1 MKRLIIIVMLY
12 ICFGSLFCLPSF
24 ADDSLGDIVFYEN
37 FETLTSPQNGGK
49 LTAKLSADFGGGD
62 ITLYDGATGTSFTV
76 DSPITGGTKMLGI
89 GGTAQYPQLFLPNLN
104 FTKEGKYT
112 LVYDYYVPTDL
123 TLWFLQTGLSTTRRF
138 AYGSGSLQTVTESFE
153 IAKGSGS
160 TIPNIF
166 IQAGKDVSV
175 NKYYYV
181 DNLRLYY
188 LAEKAPDTEYGI
200 LIDKNDFE
208 SANSLDASLG
218 TTGSGMYHFGTGAS
232 FSVGIPA
239 EVTGADNMLKVTT
252 TTQTAASAGYA
263 NMEITRAGT
272 YTFVFDCFV
281 SNDYPLGWFKVKNNI
296 EDVTIALQEG
306 VKATYT
312 AQIKLEEGQTLT
324 QIFFQSYNYGS
335 AINGSFYIDNI
346 KLYLEPESYHFSDYA
361 TNLVTTFTGDAKT
374 QRGFA
379 WTADIT
385 CDEMVIRYSEKGENL
400 AENYTEVAG
409 KYEAYEGKFYYK
421 AELTGLKPGTEYVY
435 TIGSVQ
441 KNAWSDELV
450 FETEPE
456 EISSYKVLA
465 FADPQVDNTNVA
477 AVWTSN
483 AEKAFSDVPDAKF
496 SLGLGDLVNLGTDE
510 KQWQMYFDGFGGAC
524 ETIPNMCILG
534 NHEARAGI
542 AGKNFRLHFNNPD
555 NGHSAL
561 GGLTKNDFAE
571 TYTKELVDNFA
582 ESVYSFDY
590 GNAHFV
596 ALNTGSDWAASTDGI
611 KLVKAQLAWLE
622 NDLYNSNAKWNIV
635 MVHRPVYDCFD
646 PESEGSLATVL
657 DSVLS
662 EYGVDLVL
670 QGHEHYIARTYPIKN
685 KEAVITED
693 ANAVEKGT
701 GVVYFTAGRAS
712 NLSVSSPKNIPD
724 YIANF
729 ANTAG
734 GNPTYTVLE
743 VGEDKLSVV
752 TKTLNG
758 EIADSFE
765 IISHGESDTPVKPV
779 REILV
784 YEDFEDVADG
794 TVIFNS
800 TDCGTLT
807 AYKNSYVNATN
818 PGTASIYKDKLFC
831 ITRGGELNTSYVTP
845 LNGNRLVRV
854 DQRTDGVSAYPQIG
868 LYGGNTNANSP
879 FGITAGGVYTLKV
892 DFYLPAEYASKIKS
906 FSVQTNVSEQYTN
919 TFIAVDNSATVGKW
933 YTLSTDVVLDGTK
946 ELKYFRIIGNTSSA
960 KDGVTFYVDNIK
972 LYCRPDKPFL
982 KLSADSITSDGQS
995 ITITPYASETNLTV
1009 LGDTHYTT
1017 DSICALLER
1026 NEDGTATLTGKL
1038 NGKITVTAHFENE
1051 NIPDASVTVDVS
1063 GQSERAAAT
1072 SLKVLM
1078 FGNSI
1083 LNHPPAPDIGWTGNW
1098 GMAASS
1104 EDKDYAH
1111 RLMYYIDQKFGSGTA
1126 EYIRGYWMAGLEGI
1140 WREHQNDPD
1149 YDFTADMAG
1158 HIKSVTDTNPDIIT
1172 IQCGE
1177 NARVTNKDSYINSLG
1192 QLVAAFKKAAPDA
1205 HIVICTPFWGGDAMV
1220 EGVKAVASEYGLQHA
1235 TLHVLN
1241 TPENKAPQF
1250 SHGGVAN
1257 HPGDTGMDNIAKLIY
1272 AEVNAIL
1279 SESSPVKYSAKP
1291 EAVEIS
1297 GESTIT
1303 EDAGSITLTANVLP
1317 EDASDD
1323 VLWFVNDGNIA
1334 QIDDNGVLT
1343 AISNGSVIVRAVS
1356 KYDENAFGEYTVT
1369 ISGQSEP
1376 FTVTFLKNADEAV
1389 EGIPEPLKRKGKTE
1403 ISGYYPTR
1411 TGYRFMGWSTE
1422 PLGEAVE
1429 TIDVKSDINL
1439 YAKWSVADFF
1449 DFERDGFGEGFVIEN
1464 GFNKYILGGVYH
1476 AIATDT
1482 DFASGNVLTVVS
1494 PDLALDTNDYDGLV
1508 INMQVT
1514 DFNEGTMLDL
1524 KVSTTTGDYYYRY
1537 PVTSSEFASYTFDL
1551 SDAEGVIT
1559 GFILVPVNMDCTI
1572 RIDEICFTKSQST
1585 NKNVLRCNNGY
1596 ASLVCEIENDTSEGK
1611 IAIIAYYE
1619 NGRIVKTEIE
1629 LLEAKSV
1636 NTVSSYFATNKD
1648 IDTAKVFVL
1657 NGFVP
1662 IKAPVV
1668 ITK

>member
-1 MKRLIIIVMLY
+1 MRKFLLALAVVIML
-12 ICFGSLFCLPSF
+12 FSVSVF
-24 ADDSLGDIVFYEN
+24 ADTELGDIVFYED
-37 FETLTSPQNGGK
+37 FEAVSNPKSG
-49 LTAKLSADFGGGD
+49 AALSAKISDSFGGG
-62 ITLYDGATGTSFTV
+62 TLTLFDGGSGTAYSV
-76 DSPITGGTKMLGI
+76 EAPVSGGTKMLGL
-89 GGTAQYPQLFLPNLN
+89 GGSAQYPQLCLPNLN
-104 FTKEGKYT
+104 FSKPGTYT
-112 LVYDYYVPTDL
+112 FVYDYYIPTTL
-123 TLWFLQTGLSTTRRF
+123 TPWFMQNVITETTRF
-138 AYGSGSLQTVTESFE
+138 NYVKGAMQTVTETVVIE
-153 IAKGSGS
+153 PGSGT
-160 TIPNIF
+160 TIQKIF
-166 IQAGKDVSV
+166 IQSGKDPSVST
-175 NKYYYV
+175 NFYV
-181 DNLRLYY
+181 DNIRLYY

-232 FSVGIPA
+232 FSVGIPT
-239 EVTGADNMLKVTT
+239 EVPGADNMLKVTT

-263 NMEITRAGT
+263 NMKITRAGT
-272 YTFVFDCFV
+272 YTVVFDCFV
-281 SNDYPLGWFKVKNNI
+281 SKDYPLGWFKVKNSI
-296 EDVTIALQEG
+296 EDVTIALQKG
-306 VKATYT
+306 VKETYT
-312 AQIKLEEGQTLT
+312 AQIKLEEGQTLS

-346 KLYLEPESYHFSDYA
+346 RLYLEPESYHFSDYA

-385 CDEMVIRYSEKGENL
+385 CDEMVIRYAEKDKNL

-524 ETIPNMCILG
+524 ETIPNMSILG
-534 NHEARAGI
+534 NHEARAGV

-596 ALNTGSDWAASTDGI
+596 ALNTGSDWAASTDGV

-646 PESEGSLATVL
+646 PEAEGSLATVL
-657 DSVLS
+657 DGVLS

-670 QGHEHYIARTYPIKN
+670 QAHEHYIARTYPIKN

-765 IISHGESDTPVKPV
+765 IISDGESDTPVKPV
-779 REILV
+779 REMLV

-818 PGTASIYKDKLFC
+818 PGTASIYKDKLFS
-831 ITRGGELNTSYVTP
+831 ITRGGELNTSYVTT

-854 DQRTDGVSAYPQIG
+854 DQRTDGVSTYPQIG

-919 TFIAVDNSATVGKW
+919 TFVAVDNSATVGKW

-946 ELKYFRIIGNTSSA
+946 ELKFFRIIGNTSSA

-972 LYCRPDKPFL
+972 LYCRPDKPLL

-1038 NGKITVTAHFENE
+1038 NGKITVTAHFGDES
-1051 NIPDASVTVDVS
+1051 IPDASVVVDIS
-1063 GQSERAAAT
+1063 GQGERVAAT

-1111 RLMYYIDQKFGSGTA
+1111 RLMYYIDQKYGNGTA
-1126 EYIRGYWMAGLEGI
+1126 EYIRGYWMAGIEGV
-1140 WREHQNDPD
+1140 WREHQNDPEYD
-1149 YDFTADMAG
+1149 YTSDMAG
-1158 HIKSVTDTNPDIIT
+1158 HIKSVTDNNPDIIT

-1177 NARVTNKDSYINSLG
+1177 NASVTNKESYINSLS
-1192 QLVAAFKKAAPDA
+1192 QLVEAFKKAAPDA
-1205 HIVICTPFWGGDAMV
+1205 HIVICTPFWGGDAMI
-1220 EGVKAVASEYGLQHA
+1220 EGVKAVASKYGVPYA
-1235 TLHVLN
+1235 SLHTLN
-1241 TPENKAPQF
+1241 TPENKAPEY

-1257 HPGDTGMDNIAKLIY
+1257 HPGDKGMDNIAKLIY
-1272 AEVNAIL
+1272 AQVNSVL
-1279 SESSPVKYSAKP
+1279 SENSPVEYSAKP
-1291 EAVEIS
+1291 ESVKIS
-1297 GESTIT
+1297 GETEIT
-1303 EDAGSITLTANVLP
+1303 EDCGSITLTAKVLP
-1317 EDASDD
+1317 DDAPDGVVWSVD
-1323 VLWFVNDGNIA
+1323 DGNIA
-1334 QIDDNGVLT
+1334 QINANGVLT
-1343 AISNGSVIVRAVS
+1343 AISNGNVTVKAVS
-1356 KYDENAFGEYTVT
+1356 KYDETVFGEYTVT
-1369 ISGQSEP
+1369 ITGQSEP
-1376 FTVTFLKNADEAV
+1376 FTVTFLKNADEDV
-1389 EGIPEPLKRKGKTE
+1389 SGIPAPLKRKGITD
-1403 ISGYYPTR
+1403 ISGLYPER
-1411 TGYRFMGWSTE
+1411 DAYRFMGWAAE
-1422 PLGEAVE
+1422 PLGEAVD
-1429 TIDVKSDINL
+1429 TVDVKKDINL
-1439 YAKWSVADFF
+1439 YAKWSVADYF
-1449 DFERDGFGEGFVIEN
+1449 DFDRDGYGEGFVIEN
-1464 GFNKYILGGVYH
+1464 GFNKYILDGVYH

-1482 DFASGNVLTVVS
+1482 DFATGNILTVLS
-1494 PDLALDTNDYDGLV
+1494 PALALDSDDYDGLV
-1508 INMQVT
+1508 IDMQIT
-1514 DFNEGTMLDL
+1514 DFNEGTMVDL
-1524 KVSTTTGDYYYRY
+1524 TVNTTNGDYYYSY
-1537 PVTSSEFASYTFDL
+1537 TVSSSEFVEYIFDL
-1551 SDAEGVIT
+1551 SDIDGVIT
-1559 GFILVPVNMDCTI
+1559 GFKFVPVNMDCTV
-1572 RIDEICFTKSQST
+1572 RIDEIYFTKSENAS
-1585 NKNVLRCNNGY
+1585 NNVLRCNDGY
-1596 ASLVCEIENDTSEGK
+1596 ASLVCEIDNKGK
-1611 IAIIAYYE
+1611 NGNMAVIAYYE
-1619 NGRIVKTEIE
+1619 KGRIVKTE
-1629 LLEAKSV
+1629 LKSLAKGSV
-1636 NTVSSYFATNKD
+1636 NTVSSYFETDKN
-1648 IDTAKVFVL
+1648 IDKAQIFVL
-1657 NGFVP
+1657 DFLS
-1662 IKAPVV
+1662 PVKEAV
-1668 ITK
+1668 TVNKK

>member
-1 MKRLIIIVMLY
+1 
-12 ICFGSLFCLPSF
+12 
-24 ADDSLGDIVFYEN
+24 
-37 FETLTSPQNGGK
+37 
-49 LTAKLSADFGGGD
+49 
-62 ITLYDGATGTSFTV
+62 
-76 DSPITGGTKMLGI
+76 MLGI

-112 LVYDYYVPTDL
+112 LVYDYYVPSDL
-123 TLWFLQTGLSTTRRF
+123 TLWFLQTGLSTTRRL
-138 AYGSGSLQTVTESFE
+138 AYMNGSLQTVTETLVIE
-153 IAKGSGS
+153 PGSGI

-166 IQAGKDVSV
+166 IQAGKDTSV
-175 NKYYYV
+175 NKYYYI

-188 LAEKAPDTEYGI
+188 LAETAPDPEYGI

-218 TTGSGMYHFGTGAS
+218 ITGSGMYHFGTGAS

-281 SNDYPLGWFKVKNNI
+281 SKDYPLGWFKVKNNI
-296 EDVTIALQEG
+296 EDVTIALKKG
-306 VKATYT
+306 VKETYT

-385 CDEMVIRYSEKGENL
+385 CDEMVIRYSEKGENS

-465 FADPQVDNTNVA
+465 FADPQVDNTSVA

-510 KQWQMYFDGFGGAC
+510 KQWQMYFDSFGGAC
-524 ETIPNMCILG
+524 ETIPNMSILG

-635 MVHRPVYDCFD
+635 MVHRPVYDCYD

-765 IISHGESDTPVKPV
+765 IISDGESDTPVKPV
-779 REILV
+779 REMLV

-807 AYKNSYVNATN
+807 TYKNSYVNATN

-831 ITRGGELNTSYVTP
+831 ITRGGELNTSYVTT

-854 DQRTDGVSAYPQIG
+854 DQRTDGVSTYPQIG

-879 FGITAGGVYTLKV
+879 FGITAGGVYTLKDV
-892 DFYLPAEYASKIKS
+892 ADIAKAGFNHIRTAALGERHWDGDTYVAETSFPDAMTKEADKNGLAVFMRLNGYTMNQRGWEDAKPIDQFGNASAGVFIHDTLNHPELIKDTDNASAQLAIHFAEFPNIIGFQLFNEPTIQAWNNNPPSFFDYNPYAMAEFKKWLVRKGYYSEEGAYAVEVPKEYPIPADKKNIFRLFRQFGVENTSAMLCRLNGAVRKATPHLPCFTNCIAVPFTTYVSGCEGDCFEIGDMDIIGFDLYEEVRGFEYFHSMRLLDMCENAAFVNGKKAWLPEMCCRTHMRIDDYERECYAAIGAGYKGVTYYLWRADLGGPEVQLGGMLWNNRDKTEKFEDAVKFNEMINKEGESIVTSEVVRDGVAILYSVHGAAMGEGSDEDGQNRWYRLTNDRYAELVEMGVAPVFITADKLASAPFDIKLLFVPTLAPLDAKEKTLVEEFAKTHAVVAYDNRFIAACGDKVCGTNTVSNWCHKPAGTWQAELFNHRERFRTAELLEITGVKPLFKVSSTANTLALRTLKNDNAEKPFYLLSLVHTRADG
-906 FSVQTNVSEQYTN
+906 NVT
-919 TFIAVDNSATVGKW
+919 T
-933 YTLSTDVVLDGTK
+933 
-946 ELKYFRIIGNTSSA
+946 
-960 KDGVTFYVDNIK
+960 DGVICFDE
-972 LYCRPDKPFL
+972 
-982 KLSADSITSDGQS
+982 A
-995 ITITPYASETNLTV
+995 ET
-1009 LGDTHYTT
+1009 
-1017 DSICALLER
+1017 
-1026 NEDGTATLTGKL
+1026 
-1038 NGKITVTAHFENE
+1038 GKITVVRYVDRNGECVLEIERRDGRAFVKVPYSE
-1051 NIPDASVTVDVS
+1051 NIGGA
-1063 GQSERAAAT
+1063 
-1072 SLKVLM
+1072 
-1078 FGNSI
+1078 F
-1083 LNHPPAPDIGWTGNW
+1083 
-1098 GMAASS
+1098 
-1104 EDKDYAH
+1104 
-1111 RLMYYIDQKFGSGTA
+1111 MY
-1126 EYIRGYWMAGLEGI
+1126 L
-1140 WREHQNDPD
+1140 
-1149 YDFTADMAG
+1149 
-1158 HIKSVTDTNPDIIT
+1158 
-1172 IQCGE
+1172 
-1177 NARVTNKDSYINSLG
+1177 
-1192 QLVAAFKKAAPDA
+1192 
-1205 HIVICTPFWGGDAMV
+1205 
-1220 EGVKAVASEYGLQHA
+1220 
-1235 TLHVLN
+1235 
-1241 TPENKAPQF
+1241 
-1250 SHGGVAN
+1250 
-1257 HPGDTGMDNIAKLIY
+1257 
-1272 AEVNAIL
+1272 
-1279 SESSPVKYSAKP
+1279 
-1291 EAVEIS
+1291 
-1297 GESTIT
+1297 
-1303 EDAGSITLTANVLP
+1303 
-1317 EDASDD
+1317 
-1323 VLWFVNDGNIA
+1323 
-1334 QIDDNGVLT
+1334 
-1343 AISNGSVIVRAVS
+1343 
-1356 KYDENAFGEYTVT
+1356 
-1369 ISGQSEP
+1369 
-1376 FTVTFLKNADEAV
+1376 
-1389 EGIPEPLKRKGKTE
+1389 
-1403 ISGYYPTR
+1403 
-1411 TGYRFMGWSTE
+1411 YR
-1422 PLGEAVE
+1422 
-1429 TIDVKSDINL
+1429 
-1439 YAKWSVADFF
+1439 
-1449 DFERDGFGEGFVIEN
+1449 
-1464 GFNKYILGGVYH
+1464 
-1476 AIATDT
+1476 
-1482 DFASGNVLTVVS
+1482 
-1494 PDLALDTNDYDGLV
+1494 
-1508 INMQVT
+1508 
-1514 DFNEGTMLDL
+1514 
-1524 KVSTTTGDYYYRY
+1524 
-1537 PVTSSEFASYTFDL
+1537 
-1551 SDAEGVIT
+1551 
-1559 GFILVPVNMDCTI
+1559 
-1572 RIDEICFTKSQST
+1572 
-1585 NKNVLRCNNGY
+1585 
-1596 ASLVCEIENDTSEGK
+1596 
-1611 IAIIAYYE
+1611 
-1619 NGRIVKTEIE
+1619 
-1629 LLEAKSV
+1629 
-1636 NTVSSYFATNKD
+1636 
-1648 IDTAKVFVL
+1648 
-1657 NGFVP
+1657 
-1662 IKAPVV
+1662 
-1668 ITK
+1668 